1 MNTTKNTTNINEK
14 PDLSSPGTWTPDI
27 MTGQST
33 YPPEK
38 ALVKTEV
45 ASKNKVAETK
55 KAGESLEDAK
65 KKLLGYWK
73 ENDKKGT
80 LQIEPLTDTM
90 DPRILILSLK
100 DNTEREK
107 KDMRLLYSLIK
118 SKKGEEEAKKIYE
131 EAISNALKKDKH
143 DVVTKVDIGYFRKP
157 FEAEYGENSESGSPG
172 RTFGFYYC
180 TKDCQK
186 GEAKGGST
194 LDENTQGWF
203 TYDATPAKKVTFGRN
218 ISAGDDEYS
227 GTDSIF
233 EAYSHIEGEFTPK
246 GDNDSSLSKEEEK
259 KILAVF
265 EEEKTGKI
273 TSPSPVG
280 KEGEAVKVEDSF
292 EFRPGNEGS
301 FRKKL
306 VTWAND
312 NAKDKW
318 VSLDKVVL
326 MNAMYGPG
334 VGNFLYRYNKK
345 DNRIYFIG
353 IKGTVDGNKSGYIK
367 ITSEGAE
374 LSRTFFPNGAEG
386 LNNTLLKDMDSN
398 QIITESMGEA
408 TKRNETLEGS
418 QEAIIT
424 VTQAALFEIH
434 KKEARTVKYSD
445 LKTGYL
451 DKLEGPLKEDFIKKG
466 YTEPKPTEIAG
477 LAMRELKT
485 RIDKEIQANPELISA
500 IKPENDF
507 VLKLSL
513 SQDGKVTVELK
524 TVEDKKKI
532 KDLIGDDKKL
542 AKGADLDKMIDQKSE
557 ELTKKL
563 GPLGMFLKWFKV
575 DLKSDVADFYKTGKK
590 SLFLTIAGLFTS
602 VEIGRRVLMGK
613 SIESTKDVENLAGKN
628 GGVLEKDHSI
638 KGKDYKLEGYKII
651 IPKGKGIKPGAL
663 FSVEIDKETVSV
675 GPEEKKEEKKGKVSW
690 SSLSSKSSSDGFVS
704 KDKEIIIP
712 TNTVIPA
719 KTTLPKGA
727 KIEKVT
733 ATV

>member
-1 MNTTKNTTNINEK
+1 MNGTKKTTTNTNEK
-14 PDLSSPGTWTPDI
+14 QDLSSPGTWGSDI

-55 KAGESLEDAK
+55 KAGESLDDAK

-73 ENDKKGT
+73 ENDKNGT
-80 LQIEPLTDTM
+80 MQIEPLEDTK
-90 DPRILILSLK
+90 DLKILILSLK

-118 SKKGEEEAKKIYE
+118 SKKGEEQAKKIYE
-131 EAISNALKKDKH
+131 EAISHALKKDKYG
-143 DVVTKVDIGYFRKP
+143 VVTKVDVAYFRKP

-227 GTDSIF
+227 GTASIS
-233 EAYSHIEGEFTPK
+233 EAYDHIKGEFTPK
-246 GDNDSSLSKEEEK
+246 GSSNDSSLSTDEEK
-259 KILAVF
+259 EILAVF
-265 EEEKTGKI
+265 EEEETGMVAKKDK
-273 TSPSPVG
+273 PEE
-280 KEGEAVKVEDSF
+280 KVKS
-292 EFRPGNEGS
+292 EFMPGNEGA
-301 FRKKL
+301 FRKRL
-306 VTWAND
+306 VTWATD
-312 NAKDKW
+312 KAKDKW
-318 VSLDKVVL
+318 VSLDEVNM

-334 VGNFLYRYNKK
+334 VGNFLYRYDEKN
-345 DNRIYFIG
+345 NRIYFIG
-353 IKGTVDGNKSGYIK
+353 IKGTADANNSGYIIIK
-367 ITSEGAE
+367 EQGAD
-374 LSRTFFPNGAEG
+374 LTRNFFSNGAEG
-386 LNNTLLKDMDSN
+386 LNDTLLKDMDSN

-408 TKRNETLEGS
+408 TKRGETLEGS
-418 QEAIIT
+418 QDAITT
-424 VTQAALFEIH
+424 VTQTALFEIH
-434 KKEARTVKYSD
+434 KKEERFVKYSD

-451 DKLEGPLKEDFIKKG
+451 DKLEGPLKEDFIKKR
-466 YTEPKPTEIAG
+466 YSELKAVEIAG
-477 LAMRELKT
+477 LAMKELQT
-485 RIDKEIQANPELISA
+485 RIDKEIQANPELTSA

-513 SQDGKVTVELK
+513 SKDGKVTVELK

-532 KDLIGDDKKL
+532 KELIGDDKKL

-602 VEIGRRVLMGK
+602 VEIGRRVLIGK
-613 SIESTKDVENLAGKN
+613 SIESTKDVEKLAGKN

-638 KGKDYKLEGYKII
+638 KGKDYKLEGYKIT
-651 IPKGKGIKPGAL
+651 IPKGKGIKPGAS
-663 FSVEIDKETVSV
+663 FSVEIDKEVVSV

-690 SSLSSKSSSDGFVS
+690 SSFSSKSSSDGFVS

-712 TNTVIPA
+712 VNTVIPE

-727 KIEKVT
+727 KIEKIT
-733 ATV
+733 TTV